1 MDTETTPEPAPW
13 RCVKCGADCCVHRRN
28 GGVRCIICG
37 ATYHLELDP
46 QPAEVAE
53 VERQE
58 QAQLAGLTLEYPPAG
73 GSLKAQPLLRPLVVE
88 RVGQSSAGALQLAV
102 DDLTDTAAR
111 LGTQLEAGLGDAEA
125 TGKAL
130 AALYRQLGRVAGH
143 AEALYGAGELGGWVL
158 GGLVDPEG
166 QV

>member
-13 RCVKCGADCCVHRRN
+13 ACVRCGHNLSALRPN
-28 GGVRCIICG
+28 GGVRCLVCT

-58 QAQLAGLTLEYPPAG
+58 REQLASLEREHPPAG
-73 GSLKAQPLLRPLVVE
+73 GSLLASPLLRPSPIPPGTPAYEADLV
-88 RVGQSSAGALQLAV
+88 AAV

-111 LGTQLEAGLGDAEA
+111 LGSQLEANIGSAEA

-130 AALYRQLGRVAGH
+130 ARLYRQLGRLAGL
-143 AEALYGAGELGGWVL
+143 AEAHYGAGELGGWVL
-158 GGLVDPEG
+158 GALTDHEG